1 LGCTNDASA
10 VRPLLGR
17 LIDTASQLL
26 IQEQQISEPLK
37 VPQDWWELVFKVGE
51 VFALISCWIQRH
63 GCRWILVLDG
73 LDRLDQDDQQAL
85 PWISTT
91 LPPGIHIV
99 ASALDCPAR
108 SILHERAYLALEIG
122 PLGEGEQQ
130 QLIERYL
137 GRYTKQLESGLQQK
151 ILAHP
156 LAGSPLFLKVLLEEL
171 RQCAGFDTLTDQLEF
186 YLFAESIDGLYGK
199 VLERLEHDGH
209 GEATRQAL
217 TALWGSR
224 AGLSETELMAITGL
238 APVQWAPVDLAL
250 EEAFGRNGE
259 RLVFGHEFV
268 RQAVERRYLPGRA
281 EQQEAHGALAE
292 WFERGEGW
300 DERVSTELPYQLLK
314 AGRTNHLK
322 KLLLIPGILSQLQLN
337 RGSREVASLWIGVKP
352 RDVLELDELIAEA
365 VEEEIL
371 NRTEDADDL
380 IKFIDSLAA
389 VLDEMGLQRELLLRL
404 RTLSLETEEARG
416 GLDNLSTLQSQ
427 ILVADAILQ
436 MGNYKE
442 AKVIYTKC
450 LESCELVLG
459 HDHPTSLMCVNNLA
473 VACHEVEEF
482 GEAVTLNL
490 HCLQARKRLL
500 GDEHPYT
507 LVTIG
512 NLGLLHES
520 MGNYKK
526 AAIYLTQSLE
536 ARKKILGPE
545 HPETLTNSGNLGLLY
560 ASMGDHEKAEDFYT
574 DCLKATEDKFGTEH
588 HSTLIIIGNLAGLYQ
603 RKSEFIKAET
613 LFRRSYEGL
622 IKLLGEEHPEVC
634 NIRFGLAQ
642 LLSELKR
649 YDESIPLRQL
659 DLQIARQANS
669 SDTPDT
675 LNLIHQLA
683 EDLYYNNELDECE
696 KLYREALTG
705 RITILGEKDKRTTS
719 SRHGLANCLTTMKR
733 YREASELRLIVL
745 TLSDESNLLH
755 EERLIAMHSLG
766 CDLLSSDEAEEALD
780 VLQQCLNLRSELLG
794 SCDDA
799 TLDTHNK
806 LQEALVALGM
816 ENEAIALSESLLQK
830 LLVERGP
837 NDPGVFDELA
847 RQAHLHQDLN
857 HLVRAEALWLECMK
871 GREMLFGVEHPDTLC
886 AAFSLA
892 EALSALN
899 RQAEAIPFRRRELA
913 WCCKQNSEFDFDTF
927 QSIHCLATD
936 LSEVGEMEEAEALFR
951 ELLARCP
958 QVLENS
964 DPGNARVL
972 SALANI
978 LATAGRMEEALS
990 YASKALEHC
999 LEHGGADYYFTNH
1012 VRFDLAFIQHVLGQV
1027 PDSLSLLEE
1036 MWANLCTLQDP
1047 DKEELQLLVEVYEAL
1062 ESIRSES

>member
-1 LGCTNDASA
+1 
-10 VRPLLGR
+10 
-17 LIDTASQLL
+17 
-26 IQEQQISEPLK
+26 
-37 VPQDWWELVFKVGE
+37 
-51 VFALISCWIQRH
+51 
-63 GCRWILVLDG
+63 
-73 LDRLDQDDQQAL
+73 
-85 PWISTT
+85 
-91 LPPGIHIV
+91 
-99 ASALDCPAR
+99 
-108 SILHERAYLALEIG
+108 
-122 PLGEGEQQ
+122 
-130 QLIERYL
+130 
-137 GRYTKQLESGLQQK
+137 
-151 ILAHP
+151 
-156 LAGSPLFLKVLLEEL
+156 
-171 RQCAGFDTLTDQLEF
+171 
-186 YLFAESIDGLYGK
+186 
-199 VLERLEHDGH
+199 
-209 GEATRQAL
+209 
-217 TALWGSR
+217 
-224 AGLSETELMAITGL
+224 
-238 APVQWAPVDLAL
+238 
-250 EEAFGRNGE
+250 
-259 RLVFGHEFV
+259 
-268 RQAVERRYLPGRA
+268 
-281 EQQEAHGALAE
+281 
-292 WFERGEGW
+292 
-300 DERVSTELPYQLLK
+300 
-314 AGRTNHLK
+314 
-322 KLLLIPGILSQLQLN
+322 
-337 RGSREVASLWIGVKP
+337 
-352 RDVLELDELIAEA
+352 

-371 NRTEDADDL
+371 NRTEDADGL

-404 RTLSLETEEARG
+404 RSLSLETEEARG

-500 GDEHPYT
+500 GDVHPYT

-560 ASMGDHEKAEDFYT
+560 ASMGDHEKAEDLYT

-705 RITILGEKDKRTTS
+705 RIRILGEKDKRTTA

-733 YREASELRLIVL
+733 YREAIELRRIVL
-745 TLSDESNLLH
+745 TLSDERNLLH

-806 LQEALVALGM
+806 L
-816 ENEAIALSESLLQK
+816 
-830 LLVERGP
+830 
-837 NDPGVFDELA
+837 
-847 RQAHLHQDLN
+847 
-857 HLVRAEALWLECMK
+857 
-871 GREMLFGVEHPDTLC
+871 
-886 AAFSLA
+886 
-892 EALSALN
+892 
-899 RQAEAIPFRRRELA
+899 
-913 WCCKQNSEFDFDTF
+913 
-927 QSIHCLATD
+927 
-936 LSEVGEMEEAEALFR
+936 
-951 ELLARCP
+951 
-958 QVLENS
+958 
-964 DPGNARVL
+964 
-972 SALANI
+972 
-978 LATAGRMEEALS
+978 
-990 YASKALEHC
+990 
-999 LEHGGADYYFTNH
+999 
-1012 VRFDLAFIQHVLGQV
+1012 
-1027 PDSLSLLEE
+1027 
-1036 MWANLCTLQDP
+1036 
-1047 DKEELQLLVEVYEAL
+1047 
-1062 ESIRSES
+1062 